1 MLSLVHD
8 GRPKLS
14 WQLYIIS
21 GNSGGWKK
29 GLSGRGEDIHFLFEV
44 KDIGLPS
51 DPTTH
56 IYTFF
61 TMYICMVQ
69 QELHL
74 LSLI

>member
-1 MLSLVHD
+1 MRVC
-8 GRPKLS
+8 
-14 WQLYIIS
+14 
-21 GNSGGWKK
+21 
-29 GLSGRGEDIHFLFEV
+29 LFEV